1 MGAGRVWW
9 DRVVVGIGLG
19 LLLHLMQIPF
29 TVACV
34 VFGVWWVRDSPPT
47 PYRLLA
53 VAALGAASLLY
64 VGFTQLLY
72 MAPALVVSAR
82 AGRMRL
88 ARGVLGV
95 AATT

>member
-1 MGAGRVWW
+1 M
-9 DRVVVGIGLG
+9 
-19 LLLHLMQIPF
+19 LHLMQIPF
-29 TVACV
+29 TLVCAA
-34 VFGVWWVRDSPPT
+34 FGVWWVRDWNPT

-72 MAPALVVSAR
+72 MAPALVVFAR

-88 ARGVLGV
+88 AGGVLGV
-95 AATT
+95 AAATLALNLFAWALTGGPPYR